1 MYEKRVRGAL
11 GAAAL
16 SLMVGACTDGAPST
30 TTTEDSN
37 LQKASANLA
46 AGQKV
51 VAADSDAVPTFVT
64 GSFGSVPAPSA
75 IQGIAA
81 QQQLAP
87 VLASVAPMFRL
98 DTNDLFLKKA
108 YVGFDGD
115 THFRYG
121 VTHNGIL
128 VKDAEVRLHARD
140 GNVFAV
146 NTNARGDLKAE
157 AKPSIAA
164 EAALQAAL
172 TDRGSPE
179 RASSNAQPE
188 LVYYRSGNELVL
200 AYEVRVQGELKDTT
214 PVDDS
219 VFVNAKTGEVFERV
233 PHIHSALNRQV
244 WNLQNRTSL
253 PSAVRGRFEGDAPVA
268 DPVINNNYDH
278 LGTVYNCYN
287 SLFGRDSYDNAGKML
302 KSYVHYSTNY
312 VNAYWDG
319 TQMVYG
325 DGDGVNASNLAN
337 SLDVTA
343 HELTHAVTSSE
354 SNLTYSGESGGLNES
369 ISDIFGAVCEWYGK
383 GKPTV
388 IPPETWIVGDDVW
401 TPSIPGDGLR
411 YMNNPTLDGDSL
423 DYYPDYSSGVDVHYS
438 SGIPNL
444 AFYLM
449 SQGGTHPRNKTTQV
463 VTGIGFEKAARVF
476 YKINVDL
483 LVASSNFEAAKTASE
498 QAAAQLGFTAAEI
511 TQVGNAW
518 KAVGVGVPIPPP
530 VTTPMEKGVPITG
543 IAGSSGSRTYYS
555 VTIPE
560 GATDVNFVMSG
571 GTGDADLYVRKNNA
585 PTDAL
590 YDCRPYK
597 SGNAETCT
605 FATSGAKGIWYVMIK
620 GFTSY
625 TGVTLSVTWKGGF
638 IDITNN
644 YVVENL
650 SGAVGNEKVY
660 IIDLPQCDEGK
671 GTASFTLQ
679 SVLGEGE
686 GNADLYV
693 QANAAPTFTSYL
705 GRGVRESATEAV
717 TLRNIPA
724 GKYYFKIVG
733 VPSLVDT
740 TVDGYIKTTF
750 AASYTRKCIK

>member
-16 SLMVGACTDGAPST
+16 SLLVGACTDGAPAANK
-30 TTTEDSN
+30 EESN
-37 LQKASANLA
+37 LQKASANLTA
-46 AGQKV
+46 AGQTV
-51 VAADSDAVPTFVT
+51 VAADSDAIPTFVT
-64 GSFGSVPAPSA
+64 GSFGAVPAPSA

-81 QQQLAP
+81 PRELAP
-87 VLASVAPMFRL
+87 VLAGVAPLFRL
-98 DTNDLFLKKA
+98 NPNDLFLKKA

-115 THFRYG
+115 THYRYG

-128 VKDAEVRLHARD
+128 VQNAEVRLHARN
-140 GNVFAV
+140 GSVFAV
-146 NTNARGDLKAE
+146 NTNARGDLKGE
-157 AKPSIAA
+157 AKASIAA
-164 EAALQAAL
+164 DAAIAAAIG
-172 TDRGSPE
+172 DRGSPE
-179 RASSNAQPE
+179 RASTNAEPQ
-188 LVYYRSGNELVL
+188 LVYYRSGNELIL

-219 VFVNAKTGEVFERV
+219 VYVNAKTGDVFERV
-233 PHIHSALNRQV
+233 PHIHSALKREV
-244 WNLQNRTSL
+244 YDLQHRTTISTG
-253 PSAVRGRFEGDAPVA
+253 VRARFEGDPAHA
-268 DPVINNNYDH
+268 DAVVNNNYNH

-287 SLFGRDSYDNAGKML
+287 SLFGRDSYDNAGHVL
-302 KSYVHYSTNY
+302 KSYVHYSNNY

-319 TQMVYG
+319 SQMVYG
-325 DGDGVNASNLAN
+325 DGDGVNASNLAE

-383 GKPTV
+383 GKV
-388 IPPETWIVGDDVW
+388 IDAGTWIVGDDVW

-438 SGIPNL
+438 SGISNL

-449 SQGGTHPRNKTTQV
+449 SQGGTHPRAKTTQV
-463 VTGIGFEKAARVF
+463 VNGVGFEKAARVF
-476 YKINVDL
+476 YKINADI

-511 TQVGNAW
+511 ADVGNAW
-518 KAVGVGVPIPPP
+518 KAVGVGVPVPPP
-530 VTTPMEKGVPITG
+530 VTTPIEKNVPITG
-543 IAGSSGSRTYYS
+543 ISGSSGSRVYYS

-560 GATDVNFVMSG
+560 GATDVTFTMSG
-571 GTGDADLYVRKNNA
+571 GTGDADLYVRKTNA

-625 TGVTLSVTWKGGF
+625 ANTSLSVTWKGGF
-638 IDITNN
+638 EDIGNETRI
-644 YVVENL
+644 ENL
-650 SGAVGNEKVY
+650 SGVPGSTRTF
-660 IIDLPQCDEGK
+660 IIDVPEYKKDSGIN
-671 GTASFTLQ
+671 TL
-679 SVLGEGE
+679 SLALGEGE

-693 QANAAPTFTSYL
+693 QAASAPTFTSYL
-705 GRGVRESATEAV
+705 GRGVKESATESV
-717 TLRNIPA
+717 ILRNIPA
-724 GKYYFKIVG
+724 GKYYITIVG
-733 VPSLVDT
+733 VPSLVDK
-740 TVDGYIKTTF
+740 TVDGYIKTVF
-750 AASYTRKCIK
+750 AASYKVP

>member
-16 SLMVGACTDGAPST
+16 SLMVGACTDGAPAANK
-30 TTTEDSN
+30 EEAN
-37 LQKASANLA
+37 LQKASANLS
-46 AGQKV
+46 AGQNV
-51 VAADSDAVPTFVT
+51 IAADTDAVPTFVT

-87 VLASVAPMFRL
+87 VLAGVAPMFRL
-98 DTNDLFLKKA
+98 DPSDLFLKKA

-128 VKDAEVRLHARD
+128 VRDAEVRLHARN
-140 GNVFAV
+140 GTVFAV

-157 AKPSIAA
+157 AKATIAPEAAIAA
-164 EAALQAAL
+164 A
-172 TDRGSPE
+172 TGDRGSPE
-179 RASSNAQPE
+179 RASSEGEPQ
-188 LVYYRSGNELVL
+188 LLYYRSGNELIL
-200 AYEVRVQGELKDTT
+200 AYEVRVTGALKDTT

-219 VFVNAKTGEVFERV
+219 VLVNAKTGDVFERI
-233 PHIHSALNRQV
+233 PHIHSALNRRLYDL
-244 WNLQNRTSL
+244 NHGTTL
-253 PSAVRGRFEGDAPVA
+253 PGTKARFEGEPAVA
-268 DPVINNNYDH
+268 DAVVNNNYDH
-278 LGTVYNCYN
+278 LGTVYNCYS
-287 SLFGRDSYDNAGKML
+287 SLFGRDSYNNAGAIL
-302 KSYVHYSTNY
+302 KSSVHYSTNY
-312 VNAYWDG
+312 VNAYWNNV
-319 TQMVYG
+319 QMVYG

-369 ISDIFGAVCEWYGK
+369 LSDIFGAVCEWYGK
-383 GKPTV
+383 GKV
-388 IPPETWIVGDDVW
+388 IDAGTWIVGDDVW

-438 SGIPNL
+438 SGISNL

-449 SQGGTHPRNKTTQV
+449 SQGGTHPRAKTTQV
-463 VTGIGFEKAARVF
+463 VTGIGFEKAAKVF

-498 QAAAQLGFTAAEI
+498 QAATQLGFSAAEI
-511 TQVGNAW
+511 ASVGNAW
-518 KAVGVGVPIPPP
+518 KAVGVGVPVPPP
-530 VTTPMEKGVPITG
+530 VTTPIEKGVPVTG
-543 IAGSSGSRTYYS
+543 INGSSGSKVYYS

-560 GATDVNFVMSG
+560 GATDVTFTLSG
-571 GTGDADLYVRKNNA
+571 GTGDADLYVRRANA
-585 PTDAL
+585 PTDSL

-597 SGNAETCT
+597 SGNNEVCAFPSSGTE
-605 FATSGAKGIWYVMIK
+605 ATWYVMIK

-625 TGVTLSVTWKGGF
+625 TNTSLSVTWKGGF
-638 IDITNN
+638 VKIGNETRIED
-644 YVVENL
+644 L
-650 SGAVGNEKVY
+650 SGVPGSSQTF
-660 IIDLPQCDEGK
+660 IIDMPEFKVNSGIN
-671 GTASFTLQ
+671 TL
-679 SVLGEGE
+679 SVALGEGE
-686 GNADLYV
+686 GNADVYV
-693 QANAAPTFTSYL
+693 QAASAPTQFSYL
-705 GRGVRESATEAV
+705 CRGVKESATESCI
-717 TLRNIPA
+717 LRNVPA
-724 GKYYFKIVG
+724 GKYYITIFG

-740 TVDGYIKTTF
+740 EVDGYIKTVF
-750 AASYTRKCIK
+750 AASYKTL

>member
-16 SLMVGACTDGAPST
+16 SLMVGACTDGAPAAN
-30 TTTEDSN
+30 TEDAN
-37 LQKASANLA
+37 LQKASANLS

-51 VAADSDAVPTFVT
+51 IAADSDAVPTFLT

-87 VLASVAPMFRL
+87 VLANVAPLFRL
-98 DTNDLFLKKA
+98 NANDLFLKRA

-121 VTHNGIL
+121 VTQNGIL
-128 VKDAEVRLHARD
+128 VQDAELRLHARN
-140 GNVFAV
+140 GSVFAV
-146 NTNARGDLKAE
+146 NTNARGDLKGELKA
-157 AKPSIAA
+157 SIASD
-164 EAALQAAL
+164 AAIAAAIG
-172 TDRGSPE
+172 DRGSPE
-179 RASSNAQPE
+179 RASSNAEPQ
-188 LVYYRSGNELVL
+188 LVYRRSGNELIL

-219 VFVNAKTGEVFERV
+219 VYVNAKTGDVFERV
-233 PHIHSALNRQV
+233 PHIHSAKNREV
-244 WNLQNRTSL
+244 WDLQHRTSL
-253 PSAVRGRFEGDAPVA
+253 PTAVKGRFEGEAAVA

-278 LGTVYNCYN
+278 LGTVYDCYSN
-287 SLFGRDSYDNAGKML
+287 LFGRDSYDNAGKVL
-302 KSYVHYSTNY
+302 KSYVHYSNNY

-343 HELTHAVTSSE
+343 HELTHAVTEYE

-383 GKPTV
+383 GKV
-388 IPPETWIVGDDVW
+388 IDDGTWIVGDDVW
-401 TPSIPGDGLR
+401 TPNIPGDGLR
-411 YMNNPTLDGDSL
+411 YMNNPTQDGDSL
-423 DYYPDYSSGVDVHYS
+423 DYYPDYGSGVDVHYS
-438 SGIPNL
+438 SGISNL

-449 SQGGTHPRNKTTQV
+449 SQGGTHPRAKTTQV
-463 VTGIGFEKAARVF
+463 VNGIGFEKAAKVF
-476 YKINVDL
+476 YKINADL
-483 LVASSNFEAAKTASE
+483 LTASSNFEAAKTASE
-498 QAAAQLGFTAAEI
+498 QAATQLGFTAAEI
-511 TQVGNAW
+511 ADVGNAW
-518 KAVGVGVPIPPP
+518 KAVGVGVPVPPP
-530 VTTPMEKGVPITG
+530 VTTPIEKGVPVTG
-543 IAGSSGSRTYYS
+543 INGTSGSKVYYS

-560 GATDVNFVMSG
+560 GATDVTFTMSG

-585 PTDAL
+585 PTDSL

-625 TGVTLSVTWKGGF
+625 TGTSLSVTWKGGF
-638 IDITNN
+638 EDIGNETRI
-644 YVVENL
+644 EGL
-650 SGAVGNEKVY
+650 SGVPGSSRTF
-660 IIDLPQCDEGK
+660 IIDMPEFKKDSGIN
-671 GTASFTLQ
+671 TL
-679 SVLGEGE
+679 SIALGEGE
-686 GNADLYV
+686 GNADVYV
-693 QANAAPTFTSYL
+693 QAASAPTFTSYL
-705 GRGVRESATEAV
+705 GRGVRESATESV
-717 TLRNIPA
+717 ILRNIPA
-724 GKYYFKIVG
+724 GKYYITVVG

-740 TVDGYIKTTF
+740 EVDGYINTVF
-750 AASYTRKCIK
+750 AASYKVK

>member
-16 SLMVGACTDGAPST
+16 SLMVGACTDGAPAAN
-30 TTTEDSN
+30 TEDAN
-37 LQKASANLA
+37 LQKASANLS

-51 VAADSDAVPTFVT
+51 IAADSDAVPTFLT

-87 VLASVAPMFRL
+87 VLANVAPLFRL
-98 DTNDLFLKKA
+98 NANDLFLKRA

-121 VTHNGIL
+121 VTQNGIL
-128 VKDAEVRLHARD
+128 VQDAELRLHARN
-140 GNVFAV
+140 GSVFAV
-146 NTNARGDLKAE
+146 NTNARGDLKGELKA
-157 AKPSIAA
+157 SIASD
-164 EAALQAAL
+164 AAIAAAIG
-172 TDRGSPE
+172 DRGSPE
-179 RASSNAQPE
+179 RASSNAEPQ
-188 LVYYRSGNELVL
+188 LVYRRSGNELIL

-219 VFVNAKTGEVFERV
+219 VYVNAKTGDVFERV
-233 PHIHSALNRQV
+233 PHIHSAKKREV
-244 WNLQNRTSL
+244 WDLQHRTT
-253 PSAVRGRFEGDAPVA
+253 PSTAVKGRFEGEAPVA
-268 DPVINNNYDH
+268 DQVINNNYDH
-278 LGTVYNCYN
+278 LGTVYDCYSN
-287 SLFGRDSYDNAGKML
+287 LFGRDSYDNAGHLL
-302 KSYVHYSTNY
+302 KSYVHYSNNY

-319 TQMVYG
+319 SQMVYG

-343 HELTHAVTSSE
+343 HELTHAVTEYE

-383 GKPTV
+383 GKV
-388 IPPETWIVGDDVW
+388 IDEGTWIVGDDVW

-411 YMNNPTLDGDSL
+411 YMKNPTQDGDSL
-423 DYYPDYSSGVDVHYS
+423 DYYPDYGSGVDVHYS
-438 SGIPNL
+438 SGISNL

-449 SQGGTHPRNKTTQV
+449 SEGGTHPRAKTTQV
-463 VTGIGFEKAARVF
+463 VNGIGFEKAAKVF
-476 YKINVDL
+476 YKINADL
-483 LVASSNFEAAKTASE
+483 LTASSNFEAAKTASE
-498 QAAAQLGFTAAEI
+498 QAATQLGFTAAEI
-511 TQVGNAW
+511 AEVANAW
-518 KAVGVGVPIPPP
+518 KAVGVGVPVPPP
-530 VTTPMEKGVPITG
+530 VTTPIEKGVPVTG
-543 IAGSSGSRTYYS
+543 INGTSGSKVYYS

-560 GATDVNFVMSG
+560 GATDVTFTMSG

-585 PTDAL
+585 PTDSL

-625 TGVTLSVTWKGGF
+625 TGTSLSVTWKGGF
-638 IDITNN
+638 EDIGNETRI
-644 YVVENL
+644 EGL
-650 SGAVGNEKVY
+650 SGVPGSSRTF
-660 IIDLPQCDEGK
+660 IIDMPEFKKDSGIN
-671 GTASFTLQ
+671 TL
-679 SVLGEGE
+679 SIALGEGE
-686 GNADLYV
+686 GNADVYV
-693 QANAAPTFTSYL
+693 QAAAAPTFTSYL
-705 GRGVRESATEAV
+705 GRGVKESATESV
-717 TLRNIPA
+717 ILRNIPA
-724 GKYYFKIVG
+724 GKYYITVVG

-740 TVDGYIKTTF
+740 EVDGYINTVF
-750 AASYTRKCIK
+750 AASYKVK

>member
-1 MYEKRVRGAL
+1 MYEKRVFGAL

-16 SLMVGACTDGAPST
+16 SLMVGACTDGAPASN
-30 TTTEDSN
+30 TEDAN
-37 LQKASANLA
+37 VQKASANLA

-51 VAADSDAVPTFVT
+51 IAADSDAVPTFLT

-87 VLASVAPMFRL
+87 VLAGVAPLFRL
-98 DTNDLFLKKA
+98 DPNDLFLKKA

-121 VTHNGIL
+121 VTKNGI
-128 VKDAEVRLHARD
+128 VVDGAEVRLHARN
-140 GNVFAV
+140 GSVFAV

-157 AKPSIAA
+157 AKASIAS
-164 EAALQAAL
+164 EAAIAAAIG
-172 TDRGSPE
+172 DRGSPE
-179 RASSNAQPE
+179 RASSNAEPQ
-188 LVYYRSGNELVL
+188 LVYRRSGDELILSYV
-200 AYEVRVQGELKDTT
+200 VRVQGELKDST

-219 VFVNAKTGEVFERV
+219 VYVNAKTGDVFERV
-233 PHIHSALNRQV
+233 PHIHSAKNRQV
-244 WNLQNRTSL
+244 NDMQHRTNV
-253 PSAVRGRFEGDAPVA
+253 PTGGVRARWEGDPAHA
-268 DPVINNNYDH
+268 DAVVNNNYNH
-278 LGTVYNCYN
+278 LGTVYDCYS
-287 SLFGRDSYDNAGKML
+287 SLFGRDSIDNAGATL
-302 KSYVHYSTNY
+302 KSFVHYSNNY

-343 HELTHAVTSSE
+343 HELTHAVTEHE

-369 ISDIFGAVCEWYGK
+369 FSDIFGAVCEWYGK
-383 GKPTV
+383 GKV
-388 IPPETWIVGDDVW
+388 IDDNTWIVGDDVW

-411 YMNNPTLDGDSL
+411 YMKNPTQDGDSL
-423 DYYPDYSSGVDVHYS
+423 DYYPDYGSGVDVHYS
-438 SGIPNL
+438 SGISNL

-449 SQGGTHPRNKTTQV
+449 SEGGTHPRAKTTQV

-476 YKINVDL
+476 YKINADL

-498 QAAAQLGFTAAEI
+498 QAATQLGFTAAEI
-511 TQVGNAW
+511 ASVGNAW
-518 KAVGVGVPIPPP
+518 KAVGVGVPVPPP
-530 VTTPMEKGVPITG
+530 VTTPIEKGVPVTG
-543 IAGSSGSRTYYS
+543 ISGTSGSKVYYS

-560 GATDVNFVMSG
+560 GATDVTFTLSG

-585 PTDAL
+585 PTDSL

-597 SGNAETCT
+597 SGNSEVCA
-605 FATSGAKGIWYVMIK
+605 FPTSGPKGIWYVMIK

-625 TGVTLSVTWKGGF
+625 ANTSLSVTWKGGF
-638 IDITNN
+638 VDIGNETRI
-644 YVVENL
+644 ENL
-650 SGAVGNEKVY
+650 SGVPGSAQTF
-660 IIDLPQCDEGK
+660 IIDVPEFKKDSGIN
-671 GTASFTLQ
+671 TL
-679 SVLGEGE
+679 SVALGEGE

-693 QANAAPTFTSYL
+693 RAAAAPTQFEYNC
-705 GRGVRESATEAV
+705 RGVKESATESCI
-717 TLRNIPA
+717 LRNIPA
-724 GKYYFKIVG
+724 GKYYITVFG

-740 TVDGYIKTTF
+740 TVNGYIKTVL
-750 AASYTRKCIK
+750 AASYKVQ

>member
-1 MYEKRVRGAL
+1 MYEKRVFGAL

-16 SLMVGACTDGAPST
+16 SLMVGACTDGAPAAN
-30 TTTEDSN
+30 TEDAN
-37 LQKASANLA
+37 VQKASANLS

-51 VAADSDAVPTFVT
+51 IATDSDAVPTFLT

-81 QQQLAP
+81 PQQLAP
-87 VLASVAPMFRL
+87 VLAGVAPLFRL
-98 DTNDLFLKKA
+98 DPNDLFLKKA

-128 VKDAEVRLHARD
+128 VKGAEVRLHARN

-157 AKPSIAA
+157 AKATIAA
-164 EAALQAAL
+164 DAAVAAAIG
-172 TDRGSPE
+172 DRGSPE
-179 RASSNAQPE
+179 RASSNAEPQ
-188 LVYYRSGNELVL
+188 LVYYRTGNELIL
-200 AYEVRVQGELKDTT
+200 AYEVRVQGALPDTT

-219 VFVNAKTGEVFERV
+219 VFVNAKTGDVFERV
-233 PHIHSALNRQV
+233 PHVHSALSRKV
-244 WNLQNRTSL
+244 YDLQHKTTL
-253 PSAVRGRFEGDAPVA
+253 PGVKARFEGEAPVA
-268 DPVINNNYDH
+268 DAVVNNNYDH

-287 SLFGRDSYDNAGKML
+287 SLFGRDSYDNAGHEL
-302 KSYVHYSTNY
+302 ISSVHYSTNY
-312 VNAYWDG
+312 VNAYWNDV
-319 TQMVYG
+319 QMVYG

-354 SNLTYSGESGGLNES
+354 SDLTYSGESGGLNES

-383 GKPTV
+383 GKV
-388 IPPETWIVGDDVW
+388 IDAGTWIVGDDVW

-411 YMNNPTLDGDSL
+411 YMNSPTLDGDSL
-423 DYYPDYSSGVDVHYS
+423 DYYPDYGSGVDVHYS
-438 SGIPNL
+438 SGISNL

-449 SQGGTHPRNKTTQV
+449 SEGGTHPRAKTTQV
-463 VTGIGFEKAARVF
+463 VTGIGFEKAAKVF

-483 LVASSNFEAAKTASE
+483 LTASSNFEAAKTASE
-498 QAAAQLGFTAAEI
+498 QAATQLGFTAAEI
-511 TQVGNAW
+511 ASVGNAW
-518 KAVGVGVPIPPP
+518 KAVGVGVPVPPP
-530 VTTPMEKGVPITG
+530 VTTPIEKGVPVTG
-543 IAGSSGSRTYYS
+543 ISGTSGSKVYYS

-560 GATDVNFVMSG
+560 GATDVTFTLSG

-585 PTDAL
+585 PTDSL

-597 SGNAETCT
+597 SGNAESCV

-620 GFTSY
+620 GFTTY
-625 TGVTLSVTWKGGF
+625 TNTSLSVTWKGGF
-638 IDITNN
+638 TDIGNETRI
-644 YVVENL
+644 ENL
-650 SGAVGNEKVY
+650 SGVPGSTQTF
-660 IIDLPQCDEGK
+660 IIDVPEFKKDSGIN
-671 GTASFTLQ
+671 TL
-679 SVLGEGE
+679 SVALGEGE

-693 QANAAPTFTSYL
+693 RAAAAPTQFEYNC
-705 GRGVRESATEAV
+705 RGVKESATESCI
-717 TLRNIPA
+717 LRNIPA
-724 GKYYFKIVG
+724 GKYYISVVG

-740 TVDGYIKTTF
+740 EVNGYIKTVL
-750 AASYTRKCIK
+750 AASYKTP